1 MPASKPP
8 AVRLLEAR
16 KVPHRLIRFDPAIR
30 SAVDVA
36 REAGVEPDRVLKTLV
51 LESEPPQRKPVLLMA
66 PATIEVDLKQLAA
79 ALGMKRLRMARHADA
94 ERMTG
99 LEVGGISA
107 LALAGKGFLA
117 LVDAS
122 VLHHATVFVSAG
134 VRGADIELAPADLV
148 AVTGARPVDLFPT
161 ASPE

>member
-16 KVPHRLIRFDPAIR
+16 RVPHRLIRFDPAIR

-107 LALAGKGFLA
+107 LALAGNGFPA
-117 LVDAS
+117 LVDAAA
-122 VLHHATVFVSAG
+122 LRHATVFVSAG

-148 AVTGARPVDLFPT
+148 AVTGARAVDLRPGT
-161 ASPE
+161 SAE

>member
-1 MPASKPP
+1 
-8 AVRLLEAR
+8 
-16 KVPHRLIRFDPAIR
+16 
-30 SAVDVA
+30 
-36 REAGVEPDRVLKTLV
+36 
-51 LESEPPQRKPVLLMA
+51 MA

-107 LALAGKGFLA
+107 LALAGKGFPA

-148 AVTGARPVDLFPT
+148 AVTTARPVDLFPA

>member
-1 MPASKPP
+1 LPASKPP

-16 KVPHRLIRFDPAIR
+16 RVPHRLIRFDPAIR

-107 LALAGKGFLA
+107 LALAGKGFPA

-122 VLHHATVFVSAG
+122 VLHHATVFVSAD

-148 AVTGARPVDLFPT
+148 AVTGARPVDLFPA

>member
-16 KVPHRLIRFDPAIR
+16 RVPHRLIRFDPAIR

-66 PATIEVDLKQLAA
+66 PATVEVDLKQLAA

-99 LEVGGISA
+99 PEVGGISA
-107 LALAGKGFLA
+107 LALAGKGFPA

-148 AVTGARPVDLFPT
+148 AVTAARPVDLFPA

>member
-1 MPASKPP
+1 MPPSKPP

-16 KVPHRLIRFDPAIR
+16 KVPHRVIRFDPAIR

-36 REAGVEPDRVLKTLV
+36 REAGVESDRVLKTLV

-94 ERMTG
+94 ERTTG

-107 LALAGKGFLA
+107 LALAGKGFPVLI
-117 LVDAS
+117 DAS
-122 VLHHATVFVSAG
+122 ALEHATVFVSAG
-134 VRGADIELAPADLV
+134 VRGADIELAPVDLV
-148 AVTGARPVDLFPT
+148 AVTGARPVQLR
-161 ASPE
+161 PEQSAE